1 MLIVRSVTTYST
13 CPQEQDLELAF
24 SVHLPL
30 KILPH
35 GNHIKYP
42 IPRHHKKKKNVPE
55 IQMHFIKMRQH
66 LSEIMNTIQSHIL
79 VCYNSCL
86 LLGITW
92 YCQEWVCA
100 PPWRGGAAGGCGAP
114 FYYFL
119 EGREEGR
126 MEETDLQ
133 APAQCVH
140 HPSNR
145 HVKVRQAGKVIQQTC
160 LLVGT

>member
-1 MLIVRSVTTYST
+1 MSSRARSRASFQCAST
-13 CPQEQDLELAF
+13 LKNITPWQSYQIPHPPTPQ
-24 SVHLPL
+24 
-30 KILPH
+30 
-35 GNHIKYP
+35 
-42 IPRHHKKKKNVPE
+42 KKKKNVPE
-55 IQMHFIKMRQH
+55 IQMHLIKMRQH

-100 PPWRGGAAGGCGAP
+100 PPWTGGAAGGCGAP

-160 LLVGT
+160 LLGGA

>member
-1 MLIVRSVTTYST
+1 MSSRARSRASFQCASTLKNITPWQSYQILTPPTT
-13 CPQEQDLELAF
+13 
-24 SVHLPL
+24 
-30 KILPH
+30 
-35 GNHIKYP
+35 
-42 IPRHHKKKKNVPE
+42 KKKKNVPE
-55 IQMHFIKMRQH
+55 IQMHLIKMRQH